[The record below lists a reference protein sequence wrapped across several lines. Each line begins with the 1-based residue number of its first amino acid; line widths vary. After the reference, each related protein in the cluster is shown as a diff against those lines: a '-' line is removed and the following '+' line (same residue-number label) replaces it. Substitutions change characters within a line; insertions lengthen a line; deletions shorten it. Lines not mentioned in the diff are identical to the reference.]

1 MRLLLTKHINDA
13 DISKLGDDIIVDFV
27 EVITVEN
34 INFDIENIGNK
45 ALIFT
50 SINAVKS
57 FFNNETSKQLT
68 PENPIYCVGEQSQF
82 FLEQKGVRVIK
93 TEKNA
98 EELSNYFIKEN
109 RNETYLHFCADIALE
124 KLSETFKNL
133 EKNYKKIVSYKTK
146 LTEPIYNKYFD
157 AVAFFSPSGVR
168 SFATNNTLEGKTI
181 FSIGDTTTNEIKNWT
196 SEKILTSDKNTV
208 EDILNLIRDYASDKK

>member
-13 DISKLGDDIIVDFV
+13 DISKLGDDIFVDFV
-27 EVITVEN
+27 EVISIENLNFETEN
-34 INFDIENIGNK
+34 INDK

-68 PENPIYCVGEQSQF
+68 PENPIYCVGEQSQN
-82 FLEQKGVRVIK
+82 FLEEKGFKVIK

-98 EELSNYFIKEN
+98 EELSTYFIKEN
-109 RNETYLHFCADIALE
+109 KNETYLHFCADIALE

-133 EKNYKKIVSYKTK
+133 GKDYKKIFSYKTK
-146 LTEPIYNKYFD
+146 LTEPIYNKDFD

-168 SFATNNTLEGKTI
+168 SFAANNTLEGKTI
-181 FSIGDTTTNEIKNWT
+181 FSIGDTTTSEIKNWT
-196 SEKILTSDKNTV
+196 SEKILTSDKNTI
-208 EDILNLIRDYASDKK
+208 EDLLNLIRQYASDKK

>member
-13 DISKLGDDIIVDFV
+13 DISRLGDDIIVDFV

-82 FLEQKGVRVIK
+82 FFR
-93 TEKNA
+93 
-98 EELSNYFIKEN
+98 
-109 RNETYLHFCADIALE
+109 
-124 KLSETFKNL
+124 
-133 EKNYKKIVSYKTK
+133 TK
-146 LTEPIYNKYFD
+146 
-157 AVAFFSPSGVR
+157 R
-168 SFATNNTLEGKTI
+168 
-181 FSIGDTTTNEIKNWT
+181 
-196 SEKILTSDKNTV
+196 
-208 EDILNLIRDYASDKK
+208 R